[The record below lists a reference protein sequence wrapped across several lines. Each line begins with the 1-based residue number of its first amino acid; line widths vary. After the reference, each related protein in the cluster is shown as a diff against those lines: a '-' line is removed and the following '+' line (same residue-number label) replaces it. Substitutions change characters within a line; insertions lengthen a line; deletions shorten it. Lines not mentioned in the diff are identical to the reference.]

1 MNDNFIISV
10 MKIRSRLYAGDHG
23 GAGWGLAVL
32 VMRFKG
38 RDTTL
43 THWHNHSTW
52 VISQYKHVPEQ
63 VTSFP
68 SYTHT
73 HTHTHNHR
81 MSGIET
87 PLEVIQSNGFQS
99 SKEESSLQKHIL
111 GLLFPQGTILGM
123 PVNMSKPL
131 G

>member
-1 MNDNFIISV
+1 MLV
-10 MKIRSRLYAGDHG
+10 TVVGW
-23 GAGWGLAVL
+23 GWGLAVL

-38 RDTTL
+38 GDTS
-43 THWHNHSTW
+43 THQHNHSTQ
-52 VISQYKHVPEQ
+52 VISQYKHMPEQ

-73 HTHTHNHR
+73 HTHTHNHQ

-123 PVNMSKPL
+123 PENMSKPL